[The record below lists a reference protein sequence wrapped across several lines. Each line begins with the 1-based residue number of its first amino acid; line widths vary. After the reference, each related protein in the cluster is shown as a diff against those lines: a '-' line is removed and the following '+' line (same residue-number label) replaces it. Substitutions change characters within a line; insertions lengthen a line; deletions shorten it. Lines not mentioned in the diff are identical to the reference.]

1 MGKEEEADTEAEKNG
16 EEEGGKR
23 RERTISQ
30 WKREGAG
37 GRQRERT
44 GRTREGGGGG
54 GGVHSP
60 SLTVGV
66 HSFSPFL

>member
-23 RERTISQ
+23 RERTISGKEKGQ
-30 WKREGAG
+30 EEDKGKEQEEQ
-37 GRQRERT
+37 GR
-44 GRTREGGGGG
+44 G

-66 HSFSPFL
+66 HSLPSCD